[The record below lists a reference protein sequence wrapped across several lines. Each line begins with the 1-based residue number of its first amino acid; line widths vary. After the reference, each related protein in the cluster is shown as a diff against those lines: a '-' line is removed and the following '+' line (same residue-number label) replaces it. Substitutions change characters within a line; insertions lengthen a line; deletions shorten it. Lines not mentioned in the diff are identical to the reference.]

1 MTDICLNISFD
12 IPNLDD
18 YLKSEN
24 IKNVDKNFHAHLII
38 EEQGE
43 IVLKVY
49 FDDKTYF
56 DNKLANWLHKEKSS
70 KALGKAI
77 IINEIK
83 DRDRI
88 LAIHFDKCIER
99 SYILGSNQYEGNNKF
114 IIFKLDQ
121 IRIEYKP
128 VKKYNFESEI
138 YFTDSAYSLINENFN
153 SDNFCLNPNIWESIN
168 YQKELVD
175 IGKIKFI
182 FDFFNQIGKD
192 NNGYDNLIIRNPR
205 LVIKHDNLSF
215 EEISIYVELIVSLME
230 LYTGHEIKIHFWRH
244 HSEMSTVVK
253 TYDNSEKAVFKKYN
267 LGIDFDGDLYKLIT
281 SISLKMLE
289 NTSVISEITHKY
301 NLSRTSSGSTRF
313 MLLFSI
319 IEKLKKHFGIKN
331 QKGENFQFT
340 DPKIH
345 EKIDEFFDELLNEIK
360 DETQKTSFL
369 SLKKDKISMLVYLP
383 LKDQFNEGFLEH
395 DLDPVKYNLDFKR
408 VIKMRNE
415 IFHGKFIEPENQ
427 ELKSINDALYNFV
440 GALILKYLHC

>member
-1 MTDICLNISFD
+1 MTDICLNISFN
-12 IPNLDD
+12 IPSLDD
-18 YLKSEN
+18 YSKSE
-24 IKNVDKNFHAHLII
+24 KALKVESSFHTHLII
-38 EEQGE
+38 EDAGA
-43 IVLKVY
+43 IVLKIFFNNKTN
-49 FDDKTYF
+49 FDYKITD
-56 DNKLANWLHKEKSS
+56 WLTEERSESAFGKS
-70 KALGKAI
+70 I
-77 IINEIK
+77 VINNINE
-83 DRDRI
+83 RPN
-88 LAIHFDKCIER
+88 IEII
-99 SYILGSNQYEGNNKF
+99 SFANSFVKGWNISTNQYEGNNKF
-114 IIFKLDQ
+114 IIFKLGQ

-192 NNGYDNLIIRNPR
+192 NNGYDNLIIRKPR

-230 LYTGHEIKIHFWRH
+230 LYTGNDIKIHFWRH
-244 HSEMSTVVK
+244 HSELSTVVK
-253 TYDNSEKAVFKKYN
+253 TYDYSEKAVFNKFN
-267 LGIDFDGDLYKLIT
+267 FGIDFDGDLYTLIT

-301 NLSRTSSGSTRF
+301 NLARISSGSINLV
-313 MLLFSI
+313 LLFSI

-345 EKIDEFFDELLNEIK
+345 NKIDEFFDELLEEIE
-360 DETQKTSFL
+360 DESQKTSFL

-383 LKDQFNEGFLEH
+383 LKDQFNDGFLEH

-440 GALILKYLHC
+440 GALILKYLHS